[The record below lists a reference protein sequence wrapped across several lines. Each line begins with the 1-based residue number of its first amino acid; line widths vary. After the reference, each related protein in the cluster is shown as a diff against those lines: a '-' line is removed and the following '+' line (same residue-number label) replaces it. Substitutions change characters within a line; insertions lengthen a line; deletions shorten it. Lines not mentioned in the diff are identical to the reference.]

1 SFSFICGLSRLST
14 APAGSFANASLVGAK
29 TVKGPGPCSV
39 STRSAAFTAAT
50 SVVWSFEFIAF
61 WMMFFEGY
69 IGAPPTVTVC
79 SFICA
84 RVGVATAARTS
95 VATAT
100 AVGRV
105 ESFMSMLHVL
115 FAASAACACRYA
127 APSARMQRTDI
138 FRLRARAVGLKARE
152 LAAGDNRSG
161 GLSGGGSAGRLK
173 RHREC
178 RVRGE

>member
-1 SFSFICGLSRLST
+1 
-14 APAGSFANASLVGAK
+14 
-29 TVKGPGPCSV
+29 
-39 STRSAAFTAAT
+39 
-50 SVVWSFEFIAF
+50 
-61 WMMFFEGY
+61 MMFFEGY

-84 RVGVATAARTS
+84 RVGVAATAARTS

-115 FAASAACACRYA
+115 FVPRQRLAHAGTQHRARGC
-127 APSARMQRTDI
+127 SARI
-138 FRLRARAVGLKARE
+138 FFARAGGPSGLQARE
-152 LAAGDNRSG
+152 LAAGDDRSG

-178 RVRGE
+178 RVRGEVTGEIGRDGEADRLARMDESERARPLVGQDQPQL

>member
-1 SFSFICGLSRLST
+1 
-14 APAGSFANASLVGAK
+14 LVGAK

-39 STRSAAFTAAT
+39 STRFAAFTAAT

-61 WMMFFEGY
+61 WMMFLEGY

-84 RVGVATAARTS
+84 RVGVAATAARTS

-105 ESFMSMLHVL
+105 ESFMSMLHAVRRVSGL
-115 FAASAACACRYA
+115 
-127 APSARMQRTDI
+127 RMQVRSTE
-138 FRLRARAVGLKARE
+138 RADAVHGYFSPAGLT
-152 LAAGDNRSG
+152 S
-161 GLSGGGSAGRLK
+161 S
-173 RHREC
+173 
-178 RVRGE
+178 